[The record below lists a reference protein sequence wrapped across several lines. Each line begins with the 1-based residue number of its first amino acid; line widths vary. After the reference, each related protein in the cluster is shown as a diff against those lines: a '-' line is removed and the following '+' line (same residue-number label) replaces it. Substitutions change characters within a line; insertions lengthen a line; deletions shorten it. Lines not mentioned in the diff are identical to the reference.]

1 MKSLF
6 LKNGNAMNTL
16 PPFTPTQISPSLEW
30 YACPVCGNRSN
41 LRWTD
46 ESRNVY
52 VLGCNAVCAARMLKL
67 NSDRIARDCE
77 RGLGLIAAACRPDYH
92 DAKPPQSCA
101 DLPQH
106 LTLDG
111 EPSFTEL

>member
-1 MKSLF
+1 MKLTSLDIIAQVER
-6 LKNGNAMNTL
+6 LA
-16 PPFTPTQISPSLEW
+16 E
-30 YACPVCGNRSN
+30 ACPVCGSQSN

-46 ESRNVY
+46 ESRNDY

-77 RGLGLIAAACRPDYH
+77 RGLGIVAQLFFKPDYH
-92 DAKPPQSCA
+92 DPKPPQSCA

-106 LTLDG
+106 LTFDG
-111 EPSFTEL
+111 EPSFTDERD

>member
-1 MKSLF
+1 
-6 LKNGNAMNTL
+6 MNTL

-30 YACPVCGNRSN
+30 YACPVCRNQSN

-52 VLGCNAVCAARMLKL
+52 VLGCNAVCASRMIEL
-67 NSDRIARDCE
+67 NSDRVAKDCE
-77 RGLGLIAAACRPDYH
+77 RGLGIVAQLFFKPDYH
-92 DAKPPQSCA
+92 DPKPPQSCA

-106 LTLDG
+106 LTFDG
-111 EPSFTEL
+111 EPSYTDERE